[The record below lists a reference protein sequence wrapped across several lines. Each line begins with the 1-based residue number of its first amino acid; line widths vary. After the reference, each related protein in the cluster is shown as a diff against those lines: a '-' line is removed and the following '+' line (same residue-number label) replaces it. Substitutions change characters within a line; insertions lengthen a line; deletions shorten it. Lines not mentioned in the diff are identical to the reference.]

1 MGDGFGKLIFA
12 GCSLHRFTSSQWCVK
27 MDTSAATG
35 RMHAPGSGGVPGKA
49 PGAERG
55 ETNDKATAW
64 Q

>member
-1 MGDGFGKLIFA
+1 MGDRHGKLIFV
-12 GCSLHRFTSSQWCVK
+12 GCSLYRFTSSRWCVK

-35 RMHAPGSGGVPGKA
+35 KIHAPGSGGVPGKV
-49 PGAERG
+49 PGAGRG